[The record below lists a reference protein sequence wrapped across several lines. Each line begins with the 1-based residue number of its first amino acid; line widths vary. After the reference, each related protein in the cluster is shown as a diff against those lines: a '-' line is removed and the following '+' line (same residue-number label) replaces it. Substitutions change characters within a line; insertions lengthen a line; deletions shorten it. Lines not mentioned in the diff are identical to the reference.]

1 MAKKNRINGEMDT
14 KREKEIY
21 YEQTYKFKSTVAK
34 FQDPCYKIID
44 RPVSLNEGNYKP
56 SFERVDAKIRT
67 PALKEFE
74 KTKPNKRFYNVSPCV
89 LKKHSC
95 SLKSRQEA
103 KVQNPQEFKSS
114 IQLEAAYF
122 EKRNHSNALKPNKKN
137 KFEQKRL
144 NIAAESENLPLKH
157 NSVEKSPSNGDQ
169 KTSKKD
175 QDRDAT
181 PKNNVQDLGASMSP
195 KAQTPGLEAQNFSV
209 KLKQAQVQSS
219 MSGKMK

>member
-1 MAKKNRINGEMDT
+1 MARRKGGDGDPA
-14 KREKEIY
+14 REKEIY
-21 YEQTYKFKSTVAK
+21 YQQTHKFKSTVAK

-56 SFERVDAKIRT
+56 SYERVDAKIRT
-67 PALKEFE
+67 PALKEYP

-89 LKKHSC
+89 LKNTHC
-95 SLKSRQEA
+95 TLKSRQEA

-144 NIAAESENLPLKH
+144 NIAAESDNIPLKH
-157 NSVEKSPSNGDQ
+157 NSIEKSPSNGEQ
-169 KTSKKD
+169 KAKKD
-175 QDRDAT
+175 QEKDAT
-181 PKNNVQDLGASMSP
+181 PKNNIPDVGASMSP
-195 KAQTPGLEAQNFSV
+195 KA
-209 KLKQAQVQSS
+209 
-219 MSGKMK
+219 